1 MAMRFLVSLLFLT
14 AAVFSYAQSHFDN
27 VDWIYTKTD
36 KNVKIY
42 TVNAGDCNY
51 YKAETTI
58 TAPNGVT
65 AADLSNAINDY
76 NKYMEIF
83 KPVEQFKA
91 VGQTEK
97 GKIVRAM
104 TNFSPMHYRVYHI
117 EMWTSS
123 ENGTFI
129 TEWQPY
135 KGEIDR
141 TITKNQKYVT
151 HVYGRWTFRDNPDG
165 SVYICTEHHNNWEYS
180 GLSLATVTPFE
191 QNVAAKNV
199 RLIYEYVLKSKKHK

>member
-1 MAMRFLVSLLFLT
+1 MRFFTIILFLLFPVIL
-14 AAVFSYAQSHFDN
+14 SAQSHFDN
-27 VDWIYTKTD
+27 VDWHYTKTD

-51 YKAETTI
+51 YKAEMTV
-58 TAPNGVT
+58 ANPNGVT
-65 AADLSNAINDY
+65 AQDLFNAIIDFD
-76 NKYMEIF
+76 KYMAIF

-91 VGQTEK
+91 VGQTDK
-97 GKIVRAM
+97 GKIVKAI

-123 ENGTFI
+123 ENGTYI

-135 KGEIDR
+135 KGDIDR
-141 TITKNQKYVT
+141 TISKNQKYVT
-151 HVYGRWTFRDNPDG
+151 HVYGKWTFRDNPDG

-199 RLIYEYVLKSKKHK
+199 RLIYEYVLNSKKQK

>member
-1 MAMRFLVSLLFLT
+1 MRLSAVILFLT
-14 AAVFSYAQSHFDN
+14 SAVLLSAQSHFDN
-27 VDWIYTKTD
+27 IDWQYTKTD
-36 KNVKIY
+36 KNVKVY
-42 TVNAGDCNY
+42 TVHGSKCNY
-51 YKAETTI
+51 YKAEM
-58 TAPNGVT
+58 TAAAQNGIT
-65 AADLSNAINDY
+65 AADLSNAINDFA
-76 NKYMEIF
+76 KYMEIF

-91 VGQTEK
+91 VGKTDK

-104 TNFSPMHYRVYHI
+104 TNFSPMKYRVYHI

-123 ENGTFI
+123 ENGTYI

-135 KGEIDR
+135 AGDIDR
-141 TITKNQKYVT
+141 TVGKNQKYVT

-165 SVYICTEHHNNWEYS
+165 TVYICTEHHNNWDYS

-199 RLIYEYVLKSKKHK
+199 RLIYEYVVNSKKYK